1 MELFRIT
8 KAKYLENYSGR
19 GKSFLEGARW
29 NKAGQP
35 VLYFAQSPSVAQLEM
50 SHYLPSPQLVPK
62 SYRLGIYSI
71 DGASVTVFDRSKL
84 PQDWDD
90 FPYPQSTQ
98 EIGGKWLESNS
109 GSIFLVPSTAVT
121 GGRENIA
128 VVNPLH
134 PEISKI
140 RLIGTENKIYSDRTF
155 IGI

>member
-62 SYRLGIYSI
+62 SYRLGFILSMAHQLQFSI
-71 DGASVTVFDRSKL
+71 EVNYPKIGMI
-84 PQDWDD
+84 
-90 FPYPQSTQ
+90 FP
-98 EIGGKWLESNS
+98 ILKAL
-109 GSIFLVPSTAVT
+109 
-121 GGRENIA
+121 
-128 VVNPLH
+128 
-134 PEISKI
+134 K
-140 RLIGTENKIYSDRTF
+140 K
-155 IGI
+155 